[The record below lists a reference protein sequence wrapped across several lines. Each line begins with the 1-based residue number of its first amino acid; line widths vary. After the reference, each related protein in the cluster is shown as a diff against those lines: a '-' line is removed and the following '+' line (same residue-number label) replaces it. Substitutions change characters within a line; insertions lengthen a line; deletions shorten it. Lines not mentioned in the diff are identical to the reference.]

1 MSLALGGGF
10 PLRIVFGGVSYRIRI
25 LIMYNVSCIYPG
37 GYGRILSVSSS
48 VVSCW

>member
-25 LIMYNVSCIYPG
+25 LMMYNVSCMYPG
-37 GYGRILSVSSS
+37 GYGILVS
-48 VVSCW
+48 